1 MGKQIYTATFQ
12 HKNGYIYWGS
22 RDERVRAVYLEKV
35 HNCKGQEIFAISRTK
50 RTLIWDAV
58 PLKPGDIVQFK
69 AELVGSRLMSVS
81 GLKVIGRV

>member
-22 RDERVRAVYLEKV
+22 SDERVRAVYLENV
-35 HNCKGQEIFAISRTK
+35 HNCKGQELFANNRTK
-50 RTLIWDAV
+50 KTLIWDAV

-81 GLKVIGRV
+81 GLKVIGRI